1 MDRYLV
7 ISPHSIEECQHVVE
21 QVEAAGY
28 LTHMDWGCKDD
39 DHTAYAEIQAE
50 TREQALMLVPALIR
64 RKARAIRVVK
74 YDPKNPIDGVASE
87 ESKAKQ
93 TKGIE

>member
-28 LTHMDWGCKDD
+28 LTHMDWGCEDN
-39 DHTAYAEIQAE
+39 DHTAYAEIEAE
-50 TREQALMLVPALIR
+50 SHEQALMLVPALIR

-74 YDPKNPIDGVASE
+74 FDPKNPIDGPAPSE
-87 ESKAKQ
+87 KQ
-93 TKGIE
+93 S